1 MMGFKAAET
10 RLRETNMDF
19 SFLTR
24 ESDIKKGKFILS
36 WLAKDGSVM
45 HTAAPIPSA
54 RNNFQKLEEALSML
68 EQMIESN
75 DECVNPVPPR
85 GNDISDE
92 NNNSVDYESPSEHA
106 CYACEFVAGHLR
118 ELRDHERK
126 HTVKE
131 CPHCN
136 TFIHYKSHRGH
147 IIRCQKTPP
156 EVHACDKCD
165 YKTPLIQNLRRH
177 LEIHNMGFKCDL

>member
-1 MMGFKAAET
+1 MSVRGCYQGVIGCKAAEN
-10 RLRETNMDF
+10 RLRETNVDF

-36 WLAKDGSVM
+36 WLTKDGSVK
-45 HTAAPIPSA
+45 HTAAPNPSA
-54 RNNFQKLEEALSML
+54 RNNFQKFEDALSVL
-68 EQMIESN
+68 EKMIESN

-106 CYACEFVAGHLR
+106 CYACDFVASHLR

-126 HTVKE
+126 HTVSVLIVTRSFTTRLTEVTLSDVRRLPMRSTLVTNVTSKL
-131 CPHCN
+131 PGSKVSA
-136 TFIHYKSHRGH
+136 FI
-147 IIRCQKTPP
+147 
-156 EVHACDKCD
+156 
-165 YKTPLIQNLRRH
+165 
-177 LEIHNMGFKCDL
+177 